1 MKKIKENDN
10 IEELIVLL
18 SSLHIRNIK
27 KYLIKHN
34 YLLNLDIYDVA
45 YIISKTFNEKYDY
58 CKTKRLLTK
67 TKYDIIDKK
76 GD

>member
-27 KYLIKHN
+27 RYLIKHN

-45 YIISKTFNEKYDY
+45 YIISKK
-58 CKTKRLLTK
+58 
-67 TKYDIIDKK
+67 
-76 GD
+76 